1 MRLCTCTYAYTY
13 VCMYVCMYACMYV
26 RLFVCMYVRLCIDVF
41 VSFVFLQLLMC
52 GVQKMDP
59 IDMKENT
66 EVRGSDARFLR
77 MVDWFWKVVI
87 QFSQEELARLVQFIT
102 GSSQIPIGGFAE
114 LKPRILIV
122 HASGEA
128 SGRLPYA
135 HTWLVDCP
143 PRQKHTYTDTCV
155 HACMLGGKQCCLVCV
170 NS

>member
-1 MRLCTCTYAYTY
+1 
-13 VCMYVCMYACMYV
+13 
-26 RLFVCMYVRLCIDVF
+26 
-41 VSFVFLQLLMC
+41 MC

-66 EVRGSDARFLR
+66 EVRGSDPRFLR

-114 LKPRILIV
+114 LKPHILIV
-122 HASGEA
+122 HASGDA

-135 HTWLVDCP
+135 HTWLVGRLP
-143 PRQKHTYTDTCV
+143 SMAEAYMH
-155 HACMLGGKQCCLVCV
+155 
-170 NS
+170 